1 MKGGILYKGCRYGWQ
16 K

>member
-1 MKGGILYKGCRYGWQ
+1 MKGGILYKGWRYGWQ